1 MRRGRTLI
9 FVFLIIIIAAVVA
22 FVAYRQYVSTQA
34 VAVQPAFVEVYIAGQ
49 NIPQGGVI
57 SPELLA
63 TIKIAPEN
71 VVEVMYTLD
80 EASSLVG
87 RAAKFPLDQGV
98 VITTSM
104 VGDSSSAVP
113 ISGPSWASLIPS
125 GMTAMSI
132 PADRFSLSGYAIN
145 NGAHVNLNACFLF
158 VDVDPAFQ
166 TISPD
171 QTAILVGTGIGDV
184 TGKDG
189 TSYKGFP
196 LLSMGVSTSG
206 SPQGR
211 LELDPSLQQPYYLVP
226 SESQRPRMVCQMM
239 LQDVVVLK
247 LGNFSRDVGATIDT
261 PSVPPTTDANG
272 QPVQTNPLP
281 DIITLMVTPQ
291 DSITLTYLI
300 NAQLPQITNP
310 DGTVSPA
317 APQTRLTMTLRNPTD
332 QARQA
337 TEASTLQFL
346 LSQYNIPIPAKLPYT
361 LQPSLPNLLPSAVTI
376 ATP

>member
-22 FVAYRQYVSTQA
+22 FVVYRTYVVPQA

-49 NIPQGGVI
+49 NIPQGGI
-57 SPELLA
+57 ITPELLA

-80 EASSLVG
+80 EVSSLVG
-87 RAAKFPLDQGV
+87 KAAKFPLDQGV

-113 ISGPSWASLIPS
+113 ISGPSWAALIPS

-145 NGAHVNLNACFLF
+145 DGAHVNLNACFLF

-166 TISPD
+166 TITPD
-171 QTAILVGTGIGDV
+171 MTATLTGTGFGNV
-184 TGKDG
+184 TTSDG
-189 TSYKGFP
+189 SSSEGLP
-196 LLSMGVSTSG
+196 ILSLGVSPSDA
-206 SPQGR
+206 PQGK

-226 SESQRPRMVCQMM
+226 SEAQRPRMVCQMM
-239 LQDVVVLK
+239 LQDVVVMK
-247 LGNFSRDVGATIDT
+247 LGNFSRDEGATIDT

-300 NAQLPQITNP
+300 NAQLPPIINA
-310 DGTVSPA
+310 DGTISPA
-317 APQTRLTMTLRNPTD
+317 TPQTRLTMTLRNPTD

-361 LQPSLPNLLPSAVTI
+361 LQPALPGLLPSTVTI